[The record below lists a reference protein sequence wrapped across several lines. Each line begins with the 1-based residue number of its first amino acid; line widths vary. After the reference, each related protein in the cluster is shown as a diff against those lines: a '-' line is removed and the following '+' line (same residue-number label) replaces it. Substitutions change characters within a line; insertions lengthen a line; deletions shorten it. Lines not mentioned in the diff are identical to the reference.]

1 MKLGILL
8 LIFGFVE
15 LLINCQTLI
24 DDKFSPFLKLTR
36 LFMSNK
42 VKPRSFEV
50 GYRINLKNNV
60 SVEVVNFKDVS
71 HFKKFAESPRLSES
85 IFLLWR
91 KRTGAEKSS
100 RPHVGPSAYAWRYWH
115 SRCHGRF
122 ADSSQRSLRHWW
134 LANNAWRSRSVMV
147 DWGKR

>member
-85 IFLLWR
+85 IFLL
-91 KRTGAEKSS
+91 
-100 RPHVGPSAYAWRYWH
+100 
-115 SRCHGRF
+115 
-122 ADSSQRSLRHWW
+122 
-134 LANNAWRSRSVMV
+134 
-147 DWGKR
+147 

>member
-36 LFMSNK
+36 LFMSNM

-60 SVEVVNFKDVS
+60 SGEVVNFKDVS
-71 HFKKFAESPRLSES
+71 HFMKFAESPRLSES
-85 IFLLWR
+85 IFLL
-91 KRTGAEKSS
+91 
-100 RPHVGPSAYAWRYWH
+100 
-115 SRCHGRF
+115 
-122 ADSSQRSLRHWW
+122 
-134 LANNAWRSRSVMV
+134 
-147 DWGKR
+147 